1 MQNDTINLG
10 QLLTGED
17 CLLRQD
23 LLTTHAAILGMT
35 GSGKTGLV
43 LGMVEELVQN
53 GIPAILVD
61 IKGDMLNMAMES
73 PLADQMAVRCL
84 TPGADHGESVNLL
97 ADLENKNKIV
107 PSVTALLKLVG
118 EDHDPIKSRA
128 HSYLSTILEKRH
140 QKGLPCSLVK
150 IVHAVQ
156 EPGFHHLGAMDLDYA
171 YPKRSRTKLATKLN
185 NILVAPTFRTW
196 REGVAL
202 SLDSLLAS
210 QPDGRTPVLVYSVA
224 HLVDSDERQMAL
236 QLLLEETEPWIT
248 RQGGSTKL
256 RTGLFIDECMGLMP
270 PHPSNPPTKLPLLRL
285 LKQARA
291 FGLGVVM
298 ATQNPVDLDYKGM
311 SNCATWMVGRLQMG
325 KDKARLIDNIC
336 SSSPV
341 NPIDMDT
348 KMSKLQAR
356 QFILARPKGSVV
368 FKTRNVGCN
377 LAGPLTPEGI
387 RNMYTAGE
395 LELPVQEEPDNQVGP
410 FKVISGGQE

>member
-1 MQNDTINLG
+1 MQNDKIKLG
-10 QLLTGED
+10 HLLTGED
-17 CLLRQD
+17 CLLPQD
-23 LLTTHAAILGMT
+23 ILTTHAAILGMT

-43 LGMVEELVQN
+43 LGMVEELVKN
-53 GIPAILVD
+53 GIPPILVD
-61 IKGDMLNMAMES
+61 IKGDMINIAMQS
-73 PLADQMAVRCL
+73 PLADQMSVRCL
-84 TPGADHGESVNLL
+84 TPGADHGEGVNLL
-97 ADLENKNKIV
+97 ADLENKEKII

-150 IVHAVQ
+150 LVHAVQ

-171 YPKRSRTKLATKLN
+171 FPKRSRTKLATKLN

-202 SLDSLLAS
+202 SLDSLLA
-210 QPDGRTPVLVYSVA
+210 PVAEERTPVLVYSVA
-224 HLVDSDERQMAL
+224 HLVDYDERQLAL
-236 QLLLEETEPWIT
+236 QLLLEEVMPWVT

-256 RTGLFIDECMGLMP
+256 RTNLFIDECMGLMP
-270 PHPSNPPTKLPLLRL
+270 PHPSNPPTKHPLLTL

-291 FGLGVVM
+291 FGLGVTL

-311 SNCATWMVGRLQMG
+311 ANCATWMVGRLQMG
-325 KDKARLIDNIC
+325 KDKSRIIGNIC

-341 NPIDMDT
+341 NPVDMDI
-348 KMSKLQAR
+348 KMSKLQPR

-368 FKTRNVGCN
+368 FETRDVDCN
-377 LAGPLTPEGI
+377 LAGPNTPEGI
-387 RNMYTAGE
+387 RQMYAKGE
-395 LELPVQEEPDNQVGP
+395 LTLPVQDEPQDESVGP
-410 FKVISGGQE
+410 FKVIPGGQ